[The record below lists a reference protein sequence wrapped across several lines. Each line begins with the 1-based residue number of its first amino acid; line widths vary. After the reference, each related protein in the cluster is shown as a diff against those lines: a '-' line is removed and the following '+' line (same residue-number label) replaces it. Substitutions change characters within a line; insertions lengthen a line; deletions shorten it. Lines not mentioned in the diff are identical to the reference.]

1 MKPLTKV
8 SLLRELQAILT
19 VYLCTLLSGYSM
31 GFSAIAI
38 PDIKNK
44 MRYDKKDDTI
54 YTVIVSTDTKTFA
67 DMSH

>member
-1 MKPLTKV
+1 MQPLIEGG
-8 SLLRELQAILT
+8 LLRELQAILT

-44 MRYDKKDDTI
+44 MRYDEIDDAI
-54 YTVIVSTDTKTFA
+54 
-67 DMSH
+67 

>member
-1 MKPLTKV
+1 MKPLTKF

-44 MRYDKKDDTI
+44 MRYDETDDTI
-54 YTVIVSTDTKTFA
+54 
-67 DMSH
+67 

>member
-44 MRYDKKDDTI
+44 MRYDKKDYTI
-54 YTVIVSTDTKTFA
+54 
-67 DMSH
+67 